1 MNSLALTVLLSITV
15 AVQSTQPSTARVG
28 GKVRIVLAGDSTVTD
43 KQGWG
48 PGFKALLRDDV
59 ECINLA
65 KGGRSSKS
73 FRNEG
78 LWDQVLAAKP
88 DFVLIQFGH
97 NDEPGKGHE
106 RETDADTEYRANL
119 RRYVAEARAAGAT
132 PVLVTSLTRR
142 QFRDDDRIHSSLVPY
157 VEVVKQVAAEMDVPL
172 IDLHARSIE
181 LCERLGKDG
190 CDREISPT
198 KETGE
203 YDRTHLNARG
213 SELIGPLV
221 ADELRKAVPQLA
233 VHIKSPSPEEPKR

>member
-106 RETDADTEYRANL
+106 RETDADTL
-119 RRYVAEARAAGAT
+119 AAGAT
-132 PVLVTSLTRR
+132 PGLVTALTRR
-142 QFRDDDRIHSSLVPY
+142 QFRDDDRIIP
-157 VEVVKQVAAEMDVPL
+157 
-172 IDLHARSIE
+172 RSF
-181 LCERLGKDG
+181 
-190 CDREISPT
+190 
-198 KETGE
+198 
-203 YDRTHLNARG
+203 RTSR
-213 SELIGPLV
+213 S
-221 ADELRKAVPQLA
+221 
-233 VHIKSPSPEEPKR
+233 